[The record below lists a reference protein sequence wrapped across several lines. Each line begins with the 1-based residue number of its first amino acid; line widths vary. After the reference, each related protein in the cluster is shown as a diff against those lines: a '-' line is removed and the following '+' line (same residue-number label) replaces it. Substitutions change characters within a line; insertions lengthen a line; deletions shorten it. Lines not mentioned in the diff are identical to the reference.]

1 MMLTVSQDVNGT
13 YITREPGPINT
24 PEDVSTY
31 CGRVYAILI
40 VDPDNAFDE
49 FYEFNNYASQM
60 VLLRCASNGK
70 GPSNKVKNT

>member
-13 YITREPGPINT
+13 YITREPGPIAT
-24 PEDVSTY
+24 PKDVFTY

-40 VDPDNAFDE
+40 VDSDNSINE
-49 FYEFNNYASQM
+49 FYKFNNFASQM

-70 GPSNKVKNT
+70 GPSNKVKI

>member
-1 MMLTVSQDVNGT
+1 M
-13 YITREPGPINT
+13 T

-40 VDPDNAFDE
+40 VDPDNSFEE

-60 VLLRCASNGK
+60 VLLRCASNG
-70 GPSNKVKNT
+70 NKVNKCNVDCKYFPPDLKH